1 MLGRWSALQKGQLGN
16 RPLTARGRRLSID
29 RFFILNSGTR
39 CATDKMVATGMEAI
53 AGAVYLD
60 GGEGGLKEVMR
71 HLGFD
76 RHRLL

>member
-1 MLGRWSALQKGQLGN
+1 MDK
-16 RPLTARGRRLSID
+16 
-29 RFFILNSGTR
+29 FFILDSGTR

-76 RHRLL
+76 RHQLL